1 MFGNDITVIGSV
13 SQEPKLLENA
23 YGASAKFAVAHNA
36 PPTKDGNK
44 GAVTYFDVMVNGAQ
58 AEHVI
63 ESIKKGMRVMI
74 SGRITTYKGRDGI
87 TRFSLAASV
96 VAVTLEFNEVVAIKP
111 AESDDD
117 DVEDE
122 DVAPRR
128 KSRAAKPVEV
138 DDDDDGEDDVPVATT
153 TRKRTTQAR
162 KTTRVVEVDEDEDD
176 GDGF

>member
-58 AEHVI
+58 AEHVM
-63 ESIKKGMRVMI
+63 ESIEKGMRVMI

-96 VAVTLEFNEVVAIKP
+96 VAVTLEFNEVVVIKP
-111 AESDDD
+111 AKSDDD
-117 DVEDE
+117 DIEDE
-122 DVAPRR
+122 DAAPRR

-138 DDDDDGEDDVPVATT
+138 DEDEDEDVPVATAP
-153 TRKRTTQAR
+153 RKRTTQAR
-162 KTTRVVEVDEDEDD
+162 KTTRAVEVDDDEDD
-176 GDGF
+176 GEGF